1 MLFDI
6 GLPPKF
12 AKLSKILWKI
22 GKFWKKISAD
32 QIHSSGDGKSA
43 LGWRN
48 CTLIGHERAS
58 VHFLVLPGSLL
69 SLTEITESTYVSLI

>member
-1 MLFDI
+1 MLLDI

-22 GKFWKKISAD
+22 GKFWRRILAD
-32 QIHSSGDGKSA
+32 QIHGSREGKSA
-43 LGWRN
+43 QGWRN
-48 CTLIGHERAS
+48 RTLIGHERAI
-58 VHFLVLPGSLL
+58 VHFVLPGSLL